1 MSTGF
6 LVDQLGDTNDDLIS
20 IENGH
25 TADRMGS
32 IAGLV
37 VDFFVKPW
45 ILLNGKANK
54 IQNERKIREK
64 NERKK
69 KIDSPNSFVNNR
81 SREKNNVLA

>member
-45 ILLNGKANK
+45 IL
-54 IQNERKIREK
+54 
-64 NERKK
+64 
-69 KIDSPNSFVNNR
+69 
-81 SREKNNVLA
+81 